1 MNKINEAIEVLKK
14 YNQSHIKVENE
25 LIAKQVLDIDFK
37 QLEELYK
44 AANSEKKCCCNAV
57 IEPVTAFNPDKVSK
71 NEIDKY
77 NEIGIDKVKSG
88 KFAVTIMA
96 GGQGTRLGHDGPKGT
111 FSLKLNSEDKYLFQI
126 IIEKLKEAEKT
137 YKITLPCYIM
147 TSPENNDETISF
159 FEANNYFGYNK
170 QYIKF
175 FKQGEQPLVNKA
187 GKLVLNENG
196 LIKLASDGNGG
207 IFYSMAKNGIIEDM
221 KKRGIEWVFIGS
233 VDNLLIKYV
242 DTLLLGLAIEKGS
255 KVATRTIIK
264 NDPYENVGVLCK
276 KNGKVKVIEYTEIPE
291 KMRLA
296 VNSDGE
302 IKYGE
307 SHIMCN
313 LFNIEAIEKASGNDL
328 KYHIAEKKIKVQ
340 DVNDGNLIE
349 ESCYKFEKF
358 VFDTFCMFDKIT
370 ILRGKREEDFA
381 PIKNMKGVDSPDT
394 AREMY
399 EKYMSKNV

>member
-1 MNKINEAIEVLKK
+1 
-14 YNQSHIKVENE
+14 
-25 LIAKQVLDIDFK
+25 
-37 QLEELYK
+37 
-44 AANSEKKCCCNAV
+44 
-57 IEPVTAFNPDKVSK
+57 
-71 NEIDKY
+71 
-77 NEIGIDKVKSG
+77 
-88 KFAVTIMA
+88 
-96 GGQGTRLGHDGPKGT
+96 
-111 FSLKLNSEDKYLFQI
+111 
-126 IIEKLKEAEKT
+126 
-137 YKITLPCYIM
+137 
-147 TSPENNDETISF
+147 
-159 FEANNYFGYNK
+159 
-170 QYIKF
+170 
-175 FKQGEQPLVNKA
+175 
-187 GKLVLNENG
+187 
-196 LIKLASDGNGG
+196 
-207 IFYSMAKNGIIEDM
+207 
-221 KKRGIEWVFIGS
+221 
-233 VDNLLIKYV
+233 
-242 DTLLLGLAIEKGS
+242 
-255 KVATRTIIK
+255 
-264 NDPYENVGVLCK
+264 
-276 KNGKVKVIEYTEIPE
+276 
-291 KMRLA
+291 MRLA

>member
-1 MNKINEAIEVLKK
+1 MNKINEAIEVLEK

-96 GGQGTRLGHDGPKGT
+96 GGQGTRLGHNGPKGT
-111 FSLKLNSEDKYLFQI
+111 FSLKLNSEDKYLFQL
-126 IIEKLKEAEKT
+126 IIEKLKEAENT

>member
-25 LIAKQVLDIDFK
+25 LIAKQVLDIDFN

-57 IEPVTAFNPDKVSK
+57 IEPVEAFNPDKVSK
-71 NEIDKY
+71 SEIDKY

-96 GGQGTRLGHDGPKGT
+96 GGQGTRLGHNGPKGT
-111 FSLKLNSEDKYLFQI
+111 FSLKLNSEDKYLFQL

>member
-96 GGQGTRLGHDGPKGT
+96 GGQGTRLGHNGPKGT